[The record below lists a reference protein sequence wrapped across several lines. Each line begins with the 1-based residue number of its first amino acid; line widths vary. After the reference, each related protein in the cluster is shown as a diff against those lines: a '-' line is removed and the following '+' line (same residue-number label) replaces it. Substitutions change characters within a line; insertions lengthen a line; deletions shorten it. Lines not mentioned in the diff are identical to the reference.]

1 MPPKPDSATL
11 AVRVNPRS
19 SRNKIHVQADGSLKI
34 WVTDP
39 PVEGEANKAVCELL
53 AKRLRIA
60 KSRVCVFSGDA
71 SRDKKLSV
79 EGMTVAEVLALL
91 RANP

>member
-1 MPPKPDSATL
+1 
-11 AVRVNPRS
+11 
-19 SRNKIHVQADGSLKI
+19 
-34 WVTDP
+34 
-39 PVEGEANKAVCELL
+39 VCELL

-79 EGMTVAEVLALL
+79 EGMTAAEVLALL